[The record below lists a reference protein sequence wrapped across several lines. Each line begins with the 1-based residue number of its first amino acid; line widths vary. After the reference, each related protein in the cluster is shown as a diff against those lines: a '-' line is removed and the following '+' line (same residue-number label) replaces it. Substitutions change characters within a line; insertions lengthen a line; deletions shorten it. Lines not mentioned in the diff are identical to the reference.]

1 MNTRVEEVFDSALA
15 ACEASPTPAN
25 IAALRRAHHA
35 ARKEI
40 VADMAPLIQLV
51 ELMAEQTRR
60 AILRG
65 KAGKCFNRDA
75 S

>member
-1 MNTRVEEVFDSALA
+1 MKTRVEEIYDTALA

-40 VADMAPLIQLV
+40 VAEMVPLIQLV

-60 AILRG
+60 AIRRNKG
-65 KAGKCFNRDA
+65 ISRAGA
-75 S
+75 GG